1 METTIESVEKCT
13 AKGASIDITG
23 QDEESNAHAAALM
36 TSLDEYFSAFAKP
49 TGKCLKCGTT
59 LGGLLGWAMG
69 GFRWGIAWG
78 EGNCGCGW
86 PARAY
91 HEPKDAP
98 GEKIFDRPLQMILQY
113 HPDNVSVRNKNQDT
127 DDDA

>member
-1 METTIESVEKCT
+1 METTIEAVEKCT
-13 AKGASIDITG
+13 SKAVGIDITG
-23 QDEESNAHAAALM
+23 KDEDGNAEAASLM
-36 TSLDEYFSAFAKP
+36 ASLNEYFSIFAKP

-69 GFRWGIAWG
+69 GFRWGLAWG

-91 HEPKDAP
+91 HEPKDTA

-113 HPDNVSVRNKNQDT
+113 HPDNVASRT
-127 DDDA
+127 SEETPDDN